1 MIQVRFSQ
9 GQFSCQ
15 YVVCRNFL
23 IFLRLKSINEQSVN
37 FQRRVPDETGVC
49 ALIDYVATAQVSERR
64 VDVSMEEI

>member
-1 MIQVRFSQ
+1 M
-9 GQFSCQ
+9 
-15 YVVCRNFL
+15 
-23 IFLRLKSINEQSVN
+23 SICCVQELLDFFEAEVNEQSVN

>member
-1 MIQVRFSQ
+1 M
-9 GQFSCQ
+9 
-15 YVVCRNFL
+15 